1 MENLKHYVLKREL
14 KKLFDNSELP
24 FYAKSLILKEL
35 AIEYDKEYYKAV
47 EEEDKELAKLQEAEK
62 KRKEEEEALLDEAKK
77 AEDKM
82 YREVGK
88 SQILDA
94 EIKEK

>member
-1 MENLKHYVLKREL
+1 MENLKHYVLKTGL
-14 KKLFDNSELP
+14 KKLFDSSELP
-24 FYAKSLILKEL
+24 IYAKSLILKEL

-62 KRKEEEEALLDEAKK
+62 KRKVEALLNEAKK
-77 AEDKM
+77 AEAEES
-82 YREVGK
+82 RNAGK
-88 SQILDA
+88 PQIVDA

>member
-1 MENLKHYVLKREL
+1 MENLKHYVLKTGL
-14 KKLFDNSELP
+14 KKLFDSSELP
-24 FYAKSLILKEL
+24 IYAKSLILKEL

-47 EEEDKELAKLQEAEK
+47 EEEDKELTKLQEAEK

-77 AEDKM
+77 AEDK
-82 YREVGK
+82 ELQNAGK
-88 SQILDA
+88 PQIVDA